1 MADVVII
8 VVAIVGFFALCVAL
22 VAGCDR
28 IVRSGQDE
36 QPIAAPEEVGP

>member
-8 VVAIVGFFALCVAL
+8 VGVIVGFFALCVAL

-28 IVRSGQDE
+28 IVRSDDE
-36 QPIAAPEEVGP
+36 QPVASEVPS